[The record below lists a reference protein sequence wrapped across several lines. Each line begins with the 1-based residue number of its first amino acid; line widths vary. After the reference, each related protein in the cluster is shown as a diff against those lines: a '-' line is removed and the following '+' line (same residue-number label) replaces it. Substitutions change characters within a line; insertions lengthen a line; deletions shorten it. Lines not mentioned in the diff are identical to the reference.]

1 MYDFDLDVSKAGV
14 LPGHSTQ
21 EVITYRGYIGEDSSM
36 SGAIDFVNITVHY
49 DIFSAST
56 IKA

>member
-21 EVITYRGYIGEDSSM
+21 EVITYRGYVVS
-36 SGAIDFVNITVHY
+36 
-49 DIFSAST
+49 FSFCHLDW
-56 IKA
+56 